1 VSKKLPRFAVALT
14 CLRVA
19 LGWSQG
25 ELAAALGISSN
36 LISDY
41 ERGHKPLSR
50 ERLEQLAATLGL
62 PRDAVDDVLA
72 WVDKVWVKAGTAV
85 YPGAPGEAQAERW
98 RLEAVVQALARATS
112 EAGRPLFA
120 LLSVEMR
127 ALAERQGVKGSWAR
141 LLRRPPAERRALV
154 RKSRELRSW
163 ALCELVCAESVKAA
177 PHSAELALE
186 HAGLAVEI
194 ARVATCEDLFRRRL
208 QGYAEAH
215 LANAHRVH
223 GNLRAADETFG
234 RARVLWKA
242 GAPGDPGLLNEAR
255 VLGME
260 ASLRAD
266 QRRFGEA
273 LKLLDQALAVDQAG
287 ETRFLLINRA
297 GVLEQA
303 GDYDGS
309 IKTLRQGALLIDGKQ
324 EPRQFC
330 VVRFNLIGSLCH
342 LRRFAE
348 AQELLQEV
356 RILAERLGQRLD
368 LLRTLWLE
376 GWVAAG
382 LGRRQEAIAS
392 LEQVSREFTQ
402 LNIPHD
408 AALAS
413 LELAVL
419 YLEEGRTA
427 EVRQLVDELLPIF
440 KAQEVYREALAAVTL
455 FGHAARRE
463 TATVELARRLLD
475 YLYRAQH
482 DPELRFEEP

>member
-223 GNLRAADETFG
+223 GNLRIADETFG
-234 RARVLWKA
+234 RARALWKA

-260 ASLRAD
+260 ASLRNLQQQIGA
-266 QRRFGEA
+266 A
-273 LKLLDQALAVDQAG
+273 LDLLDQALAVDRNG
-287 ETRFLLINRA
+287 EARFLLIVRA
-297 GVLEQA
+297 LVLENA
-303 GDYDGS
+303 GEFEES
-309 IKTLRQGALLIDGKQ
+309 IAALRRAAPLIDGRE
-324 EPRQFC
+324 EPRSLFC
-330 VVRFNLIGSLCH
+330 LRFNLLGNLCH
-342 LRRFAE
+342 LRRFDE
-348 AQELLQEV
+348 AQELLLDV
-356 RILAERLGQRLD
+356 RASAERLGQDLD

-376 GWVAAG
+376 GRVATG
-382 LGRRQEAIAS
+382 LGHRKEAIAILKHVS
-392 LEQVSREFTQ
+392 LEFAKR
-402 LNIPHD
+402 NISHD

-413 LELAVL
+413 M
-419 YLEEGRTA
+419 
-427 EVRQLVDELLPIF
+427 EVNALNNLTD
-440 KAQEVYREALAAVTL
+440 RE
-455 FGHAARRE
+455 HI
-463 TATVELARRLLD
+463 
-475 YLYRAQH
+475 
-482 DPELRFEEP
+482 P

>member
-1 VSKKLPRFAVALT
+1 MSKKLPRFAVALT

-50 ERLEQLAATLGL
+50 ERLDQLAATLGL
-62 PRDAVDDVLA
+62 PRDAVDDVLG
-72 WVDKVWVKAGTAV
+72 WVDKVWGKSGTAV
-85 YPGAPGEAQAERW
+85 YPAPPDEAQAERQ

-120 LLSVEMR
+120 FLSVEMR

-141 LLRRPPAERRALV
+141 LLRRQPAERRALV
-154 RKSRELRSW
+154 RKSREMRSW

-194 ARVATCEDLFRRRL
+194 ARLVDCEDLFRRRL

-215 LANAHRVH
+215 LGNAHRVH
-223 GNLRAADETFG
+223 GNLRIADETFG
-234 RARVLWKA
+234 RARALWKA
-242 GAPGDPGLLNEAR
+242 GAPGDPGLLSEAR
-255 VLGME
+255 VLGLE
-260 ASLRAD
+260 ACLRFN
-266 QRRFGEA
+266 QRQSVEA
-273 LKLLDQALAVDQAG
+273 LKLLDQALAVDQDG
-287 ETRFLLINRA
+287 ETRFLLIVRA
-297 GVLEQA
+297 RVLEQI
-303 GDYDGS
+303 GDYDGA
-309 IKTLRQGALLIDGKQ
+309 IENLRQAAPLIEGKQ
-324 EPRQFC
+324 EPRQLL
-330 VVRFNLIGSLCH
+330 VVRFNLLRNLCH
-342 LRRFAE
+342 LQRFAE
-348 AQELLQEV
+348 TQMLLREV
-356 RILAERLGQRLD
+356 RALAERLGQDLD

-392 LEQVSREFTQ
+392 LEQVSRDLTQ
-402 LNIPHD
+402 RNIPFD

-413 LELAVL
+413 LELAAL
-419 YLEEGRTA
+419 YLEEGRTT
-427 EVRQLVDELLPIF
+427 EVRQLAEELLPIF
-440 KAQEVYREALAAVTL
+440 KAQEIYREALAAVTL
-455 FGHAARRE
+455 FAQAARKE
-463 TATVELARRLLD
+463 TATVELVRRLLD
-475 YLYRAQH
+475 YFYRAQH
-482 DPELRFEEP
+482 DPELRFEKP

>member
-1 VSKKLPRFAVALT
+1 MSKKLPRFAVALT

-50 ERLEQLAATLGL
+50 ERLDQLAATLGL
-62 PRDAVDDVLA
+62 PRDAVDDVLG
-72 WVDKVWVKAGTAV
+72 WVDKVWGKSGTAV
-85 YPGAPGEAQAERW
+85 YPAPPGEAQAERQ

-120 LLSVEMR
+120 FLSVEMR

-154 RKSRELRSW
+154 RKSREMRSW

-194 ARVATCEDLFRRRL
+194 ARLVDCEDLFRRRL

-223 GNLRAADETFG
+223 GRPREAEEVFG
-234 RARVLWKA
+234 RARALWKA

-255 VLGME
+255 VLGLD
-260 ASLRAD
+260 ASLRFD
-266 QRRFGEA
+266 QRRFAES
-273 LKLLDQALAVDQAG
+273 LILLDQALAVDRNG
-287 ETRFLLINRA
+287 EVRFLLIVRA
-297 GVLEQA
+297 RVLELT
-303 GDYDGS
+303 GDFDGA
-309 IKTLRQGALLIDGKQ
+309 IATLRNAASLIDGRL
-324 EPRQFC
+324 EPRQLW
-330 VVRFNLIGSLCH
+330 VVRLNLLCNLCH
-342 LRRFAE
+342 LHRFAD
-348 AQELLQEV
+348 AQLLLREV
-356 RILAERLGQRLD
+356 RALAERLGQDLD

-382 LGRRQEAIAS
+382 LGRRPEAIAS

-402 LNIPHD
+402 RNIPYD

-427 EVRQLVDELLPIF
+427 EVRRLVDELLTIF

-455 FGHAARRE
+455 FGKAARRE
-463 TATVELARRLLD
+463 AATVELARRLIA

>member
-1 VSKKLPRFAVALT
+1 MSKKLPRLAVALT
-14 CLRVA
+14 CLRTA

-50 ERLEQLAATLGL
+50 ERLDQLAATLGL

-72 WVDKVWVKAGTAV
+72 WVDKLWAKAGTAV
-85 YPGAPGEAQAERW
+85 YPAPPDEAQAERR

-120 LLSVEMR
+120 FLSVEMR

-141 LLRRPPAERRALV
+141 LLRRPPAERRTLV

-194 ARVATCEDLFRRRL
+194 ARLVDCEDLFRRRL

-215 LANAHRVH
+215 LGNAHRVH
-223 GNLRAADETFG
+223 GNLRIADETFG
-234 RARVLWKA
+234 RARALWKA

-260 ASLRAD
+260 ASLRNL
-266 QRRFGEA
+266 QQQFGVA
-273 LKLLDQALAVDQAG
+273 LDLLDQALAVDRNG
-287 ETRFLLINRA
+287 EARFLLIVRA
-297 GVLEQA
+297 LVLENA
-303 GDYDGS
+303 GKFEEA
-309 IKTLRQGALLIDGKQ
+309 IAALRRAAPLIDGRE
-324 EPRQFC
+324 EPRSLFC
-330 VVRFNLIGSLCH
+330 LRFNLLGNLCH
-342 LRRFAE
+342 LRRFDE
-348 AQELLQEV
+348 AQELLLDV
-356 RILAERLGQRLD
+356 RASADRLGQDLD

-376 GWVAAG
+376 GRVATG
-382 LGRRQEAIAS
+382 LGHRKEAIAI
-392 LEQVSREFTQ
+392 LKHVSREFAKR
-402 LNIPHD
+402 NISHD

-413 LELAVL
+413 M
-419 YLEEGRTA
+419 
-427 EVRQLVDELLPIF
+427 EVKTLNNLTDREPI
-440 KAQEVYREALAAVTL
+440 
-455 FGHAARRE
+455 
-463 TATVELARRLLD
+463 
-475 YLYRAQH
+475 
-482 DPELRFEEP
+482 P

>member
-1 VSKKLPRFAVALT
+1 MSKKLPRSAVALT
-14 CLRVA
+14 CLRAA
-19 LGWSQG
+19 LGWRQG

-50 ERLEQLAATLGL
+50 ERLDQLAATLGL

-72 WVDKVWVKAGTAV
+72 WVDKVWSKAGTAV
-85 YPGAPGEAQAERW
+85 YPGAPGEAQAERR

-141 LLRRPPAERRALV
+141 LLRRPPAERRSLV

-163 ALCELVCAESVKAA
+163 ALCELVCAESLKAA
-177 PHSAELALE
+177 PQSAELALE

-194 ARVATCEDLFRRRL
+194 ARLVTCEDLFRRRL

-223 GNLRAADETFG
+223 GNLRASDETFG
-234 RARVLWKA
+234 RARALWKA
-242 GAPGDPGLLNEAR
+242 GAPGDPRLLNEAR

-260 ASLRAD
+260 ASLRAS

-273 LKLLDQALAVDQAG
+273 LKLLDQALAVDQTG
-287 ETRFLLINRA
+287 ETRFLLIVRA
-297 GVLEQA
+297 SVLEQI
-303 GDYDGS
+303 GDYDGA
-309 IKTLRQGALLIDGKQ
+309 IAVLRQAAPLIDGRQ
-324 EPRQFC
+324 EPRSLFC
-330 VVRFNLIGSLCH
+330 LRFNLLGNLCH
-342 LRRFAE
+342 LRRFDE
-348 AQELLQEV
+348 AQQLLLEV
-356 RILAERLGQRLD
+356 RASADRLGQDLD

-376 GWVAAG
+376 GRVATG
-382 LGRRQEAIAS
+382 LGRRDEAIAI
-392 LEQVSREFTQ
+392 LKHVSREFAQ
-402 LNIPHD
+402 RNISHD

-413 LELAVL
+413 M
-419 YLEEGRTA
+419 
-427 EVRQLVDELLPIF
+427 EVDALNGLTDREPI
-440 KAQEVYREALAAVTL
+440 
-455 FGHAARRE
+455 
-463 TATVELARRLLD
+463 
-475 YLYRAQH
+475 
-482 DPELRFEEP
+482 P